1 MTHYRS
7 SNFFIIITSPNFQ
20 ITTSFSQNPSLKLFI
35 LCSNFLFIFLNF
47 FTCWIYSPIKEKWIQ
62 HFFLLQADPHTPQ
75 NASPPSQKIDWTFSQ
90 NKTFSKIFKLINCSF
105 FHSYFHSFMYRVY
118 IEGNHHSKNEKEWY
132 REGMIEGKN
141 DIRK

>member
-90 NKTFSKIFKLINCSF
+90 NKTFSKIPPPFFLKTLPKVSGSPSSLYYMLCWPFFFLQTPLHYFKIN
-105 FHSYFHSFMYRVY
+105 RL
-118 IEGNHHSKNEKEWY
+118 N
-132 REGMIEGKN
+132 
-141 DIRK
+141 